1 MNRRFSVIDK
11 INLFIRIYAGLFTVI
26 IRVTS
31 WFPFF
36 ILAMFQVA
44 GLIVTTWFYLP
55 IWVNVVYPIL
65 TSFLPSEVFHYP
77 RYYLAL
83 PSVFAGFDSFILGP
97 TVWVIVSAVAVYKL
111 GGLHSGKNLLL
122 KDGFKLAFRSYL
134 PLLTFWV
141 IETILILL
149 IFFVPSQILEVF
161 AEDSLRRK
169 IVLNLGLQMTAYV
182 VSAFLIY
189 VIPGIII
196 GRKALGSALTDS
208 VRLCF
213 HNFFLTY
220 FIIFIPS
227 VFRLVLDMILTV
239 FAPNILRLFN
249 PELIF
254 MILLIKVILGIF
266 INLFIYGAAT
276 FIYKEMAE

>member
-1 MNRRFSVIDK
+1 
-11 INLFIRIYAGLFTVI
+11 
-26 IRVTS
+26 
-31 WFPFF
+31 
-36 ILAMFQVA
+36 MFQAA

-55 IWVNVVYPIL
+55 IWVNVVYPVL
-65 TSFLPSEVFHYP
+65 ASFLQPEVFHYP

-97 TVWVIVSAVAVYKL
+97 TVWVITSAVAVYKL
-111 GGLHSGKNLLL
+111 GELHSGKSLLL
-122 KDGFKLAFRSYL
+122 KDGFGLAFRSYL
-134 PLLTFWV
+134 PLLALWV
-141 IETILILL
+141 IETVLILL
-149 IFFVPSQILEVF
+149 IFFVPSQILGAF
-161 AEDSLRRK
+161 AEYSIKRK
-169 IVLNLGLQMTAYV
+169 IALNVGLQMTAYV

-196 GRKALGSALTDS
+196 KRKALGSALTDS
-208 VRLCF
+208 LKLCF

-220 FIIFIPS
+220 FIIFIPG
-227 VFRLVLDMILTV
+227 VFRLVLDMVLTV

-266 INLFIYGAAT
+266 INLFIYGSAV